1 MTHPARIVL
10 ADDEQ
15 LFRAALRS
23 ALDDEP
29 GLSVVAQAGSA
40 EQAMTQ
46 IVELQVHLA
55 LIATSLHDVPVQQLC
70 ASVKAQSPQCK
81 VLVLDDEP
89 RHETLVASLRSGADG
104 YLTRDVAFSHLVE
117 CIHALLAG
125 QAWVPPAM
133 LSGLLFELIQRRREE
148 DAGLR
153 RFERLSRR
161 EREVLAALASGK
173 DAAQTAAEL
182 AISTQT
188 ARTHIQNV
196 LSKLEVHSR
205 VEAASFAF
213 EPAIH
218 ERLTVD

>member
-1 MTHPARIVL
+1 MTQPARIVL

-23 ALDDEP
+23 ALDEEP
-29 GLSVVAQAGSA
+29 GLSVVAQAGTA
-40 EQAMTQ
+40 EQAMTHILDRQ
-46 IVELQVHLA
+46 PHLA
-55 LIATSLHDVPVQQLC
+55 LIATSLSDMLVQQLC
-70 ASVKAQSPQCK
+70 AGIKAQAPQCK
-81 VLVLDDEP
+81 VLVLDGEP
-89 RHETLVASLRSGADG
+89 RHETLVAALRSGADG
-104 YLTRDVAFSHLVE
+104 YLTRDAGLSHLVE
-117 CIHALLAG
+117 CIHALLEG

-133 LSGLLFELIQRRREE
+133 LSGLLFELIQRRRDE

-161 EREVLAALASGK
+161 EREVLSAIASGK

-205 VEAASFAF
+205 IEAASFAF

-218 ERLTVD
+218 ERLAVD